1 MNVYVA
7 ELVLSIVAGDQVPVT
22 PFVEVAGSVGGTEP
36 VQIGPI
42 AAKVGVTFELIVTVR
57 VVLTA
62 HWPAEGIKV

>member
-1 MNVYVA
+1 M
-7 ELVLSIVAGDQVPVT
+7 
-22 PFVEVAGSVGGTEP
+22 PFVEVVGSVGATEP
-36 VQIGPI
+36 VQMGPI